1 MVPSHNG
8 QLCSD
13 FKILEA
19 LDTLKSDTPQ
29 KMLSKQTQT
38 QGTQEHTEH
47 MISDHMRM
55 RSELQPASLVFQQSF
70 LVGGAES
77 YTQRWTGL

>member
-19 LDTLKSDTPQ
+19 LDTLKSNMPQ

-47 MISDHMRM
+47 MI
-55 RSELQPASLVFQQSF
+55 
-70 LVGGAES
+70 
-77 YTQRWTGL
+77 